1 MSNPPWTELITMET
15 LPNDDLKFLASLV
28 GLQPIIYLMCEY
40 PGTTYI
46 VPKNATMRARRDYVK
61 KYYDGSKSS
70 RLYLCRICNFSEN
83 DIYRIAS
90 MRQKNI

>member
-40 PGTTYI
+40 PGTTYT

-61 KYYDGSKSS
+61 NIMMD
-70 RLYLCRICNFSEN
+70 
-83 DIYRIAS
+83 
-90 MRQKNI
+90 QKALDYTYAEFVIFLKMIFIKL